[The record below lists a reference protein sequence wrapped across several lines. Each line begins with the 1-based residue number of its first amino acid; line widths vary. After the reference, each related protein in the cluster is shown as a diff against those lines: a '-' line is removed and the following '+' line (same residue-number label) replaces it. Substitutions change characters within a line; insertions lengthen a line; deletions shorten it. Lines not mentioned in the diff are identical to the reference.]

1 MPVAAALRKTK
12 LRELRPAAP
21 LCLDRQTTLS
31 GAIEAMHS
39 QKASCA
45 LVCDNDRIAGILTER
60 DILNKVAGE
69 TVSFDSSVEH
79 FMTRDPKV
87 LTADDYLSDAVLLME
102 SGDYRHVPIV
112 DREGRVEG
120 MVSIH
125 NIIDLLAEIF
135 PEEVLNLPPR
145 TDQYMTTRE
154 GE

>member
-1 MPVAAALRKTK
+1 MPVGAALRKTK
-12 LRELRPAAP
+12 LRELRPTDP
-21 LCLDRQTTLS
+21 LCLDRQTTLA
-31 GAIEAMHS
+31 GAIETMHS

-45 LVCDNDRIAGILTER
+45 LVCDNGRIAGILTER

-69 TVSFDSSVEH
+69 AVSFDSPVEQ

-87 LTADDYLSDAVLLME
+87 LTAEDYLSDAVLLME

-112 DREGRVEG
+112 DSEGRVAG
-120 MVSIH
+120 MISIH
-125 NIIDLLAEIF
+125 NVIDLLAEIF
-135 PEEVLNLPPR
+135 PEEVLNLPHR